1 MLPRSLGAKI
11 REAVLQQ
18 ESLLAFPDP
27 HAHLSFGFGI
37 IIISSRMFNRSG
49 PRMPTETA
57 LTGIWR
63 IFRTIDSISKVAVAA
78 RAYETFSSIDFC
90 RLDFGAQWLPV
101 DPLRT
106 DLIYQVTAE

>member
-1 MLPRSLGAKI
+1 MLPRSLRAKI

-57 LTGIWR
+57 LRIWR
-63 IFRTIDSISKVAVAA
+63 IFRTIDSISNVAVAV
-78 RAYETFSSIDFC
+78 RAYETFSLIDFC

>member
-1 MLPRSLGAKI
+1 MLPRSLRAKI

-57 LTGIWR
+57 LRIWR
-63 IFRTIDSISKVAVAA
+63 IFRTIDSISKVAVAV
-78 RAYETFSSIDFC
+78 RAYETFSLIDFC